1 MQVLHVISF
10 LIERTGGQIK
20 PYASSLI
27 QYLQTL
33 WQEAQ
38 EHNMLKCAI
47 LTTLVHLVQV
57 RLHSK
62 NDTQSLY
69 VYIGLELEKN
79 SVLKTL
85 KRFMKNHKLL

>member
-10 LIERTGGQIK
+10 LIERTGSQIK
-20 PYASSLI
+20 PYAGLLI
-27 QYLQTL
+27 HYLQTL

-57 RLHSK
+57 RA
-62 NDTQSLY
+62 
-69 VYIGLELEKN
+69 
-79 SVLKTL
+79 TL
-85 KRFMKNHKLL
+85 

>member
-10 LIERTGGQIK
+10 LIERTGSQIK

-57 RLHSK
+57 RFRR
-62 NDTQSLY
+62 SL
-69 VYIGLELEKN
+69 IRSITI
-79 SVLKTL
+79 SVSNILDN
-85 KRFMKNHKLL
+85 R

>member
-20 PYASSLI
+20 PCAGSLI

-33 WQEAQ
+33 WHEAQ

-57 RLHSK
+57 ILYTCSIQVIK
-62 NDTQSLY
+62 NVGIGWTI
-69 VYIGLELEKN
+69 VTNCYIVLIVN
-79 SVLKTL
+79 SPI
-85 KRFMKNHKLL
+85 